1 MNYYTQ
7 VLSAKIG
14 VSQAPH
20 LVKGDALGDKASD
33 AVGKV
38 WRKIAHLL
46 RRKKPPP
53 NFYHRLESLLWEVL
67 HTAHDTLG
75 DGLEEISSSASALTQ
90 QLLFAALPPGHRNL
104 LVATK
109 AASPAL
115 SEAKATPAEEKEIK
129 SLLFK
134 PQSLAKAKAIVKAP
148 TAGVSWQARLA
159 QQTKLGQPKQLA
171 SIITQW
177 RNSGKTP
184 KEMEKAM
191 LPFVQGVRTTA
202 RRVARTEA
210 QRVASMTRMETY
222 EELGDLAVG
231 YQIHA
236 TMDSHTRP
244 HHAARSGQIYY
255 KKPQSGQLG
264 LDKMPHPPHEPDGS
278 VAFNC
283 RCYITP
289 VMDIQPHIENNPAAK
304 KVFADADKQLI
315 PDPSVYRDW
324 FANATATERAKAVG
338 ASRLRAI
345 QSIIGVNSKADWSH
359 MLDPVTGKLL
369 TVQQIKN
376 ESEAQRNNR
385 LGKVMDVLSK
395 RKLLARQVAQFGYV
409 SPPVEQA
416 VMGIIPPS
424 PTPPLLSAPAPIQ
437 IPAAPIQ
444 IPVTPIQI
452 PVAPIPSTSAPPTLT
467 MGQYM
472 AVPAPKQIKVLSSF
486 KIKDEP
492 WQQISVAVMGM
503 PSMIQMYHLKDA
515 SGQWNFDGLI
525 PVYMDMSLGAIQPI
539 HAEIEAAYN
548 IYKSSSV
555 SFAQSVHLAI
565 PPTSEPYNVSNP
577 GAFPGKAVIQTSGG
591 LVAVDP
597 SEVPS
602 NAKLMLTQ
610 DITTGVLV
618 PKLPTDKI
626 PSGHIPFYVVTDLPI
641 HLPLSATG
649 AASSIDPN
657 TGLWSPPSTAP
668 PTSTAPLSSYAGNK
682 FWTAPPGTNPV
693 VGTQWTSPKHAQG
706 PTTVST
712 LPPSFDV
719 ASWNQPYHPIAVNT
733 QKAAIGIQPG
743 ADGQRIPYSPPL
755 DLSRA
760 MATILDARASVLT
773 PPKGPLLRVKALGG
787 TTGADLMRD
796 GSGTLFVRK
805 LGASGGHIQSEI
817 AADRLYAACGVPV
830 PKVLS
835 VDEKGATIKLS
846 EFIEGKSY
854 ADFMDSPDTP
864 PEEKAKV
871 KKQLQSQFAVDAL
884 LGNWDVT
891 GMNRD
896 NILIGKD
903 GVAYRIDNGG
913 AMGFRAQ
920 GTAKTSAQWNPY
932 PTELWSMAQPERIGS
947 GDARGEA
954 AKLFHDLPWEETIK
968 QIENLVA
975 SRVAILAAAP
985 ESDREMLGKR
995 LDNFTDIAA
1004 THHVLTK
1011 DSMTVEH
1018 TKEILRHQQELRAAG
1033 MTEDLPLQIG
1043 DMSGT
1048 SNSSFDVYNTNLRGT
1063 NSLSERF
1070 EKYIKN
1076 DPELAY
1082 SWLKHY
1088 GEEQARSSDSNIATA
1103 MALIMLKVRPVDETT
1118 IYTGKY
1124 KDTGPAFASGSSKR
1138 NLKIS
1143 SGAKAAGC
1151 TTKMAIRTTAAMQAW
1166 QMEIMRNVD
1175 MPNNNRAEGKVRM
1188 LRTESRTAIK
1198 ATPQATEWD
1207 KPIDITGNHK
1217 PSMIA
1222 SYSLFAPYEVYNPH
1236 LIAVEVP
1243 HHRIITSYLVG
1254 VGSKNH
1260 GMFANDVENEFI
1272 VMADSVPA
1280 FSYGRALPLTGKST
1294 WMG

>member
-7 VLSAKIG
+7 VLSAKVG
-14 VSQAPH
+14 ASQAPH
-20 LVKGDALGDKASD
+20 LIKGDALGDKASN

-46 RRKKPPP
+46 RRKKQPP

-67 HTAHDTLG
+67 SSAHDTLG
-75 DGLEEISSSASALTQ
+75 DGLEEIASSASATTQ

-104 LVATK
+104 LASTK
-109 AASPAL
+109 ALHPSL
-115 SEAKATPAEEKEIK
+115 EAKATPAEEKEIK
-129 SLLFK
+129 SMLFK

-159 QQTKLGQPKQLA
+159 QQTKLGEPKQLA

-255 KKPQSGQLG
+255 KQPKPGQLG
-264 LDKMPHPPHEPDGS
+264 LDKMPQPPHEPDGS

-289 VMDIQPHIENNPAAK
+289 VMDIQPQIENDPAAK

-324 FANATATERAKAVG
+324 FAGATKLERAKAVG

-345 QSIIGVNSKADWSH
+345 QNIVGVNGKVDWSH
-359 MLDPVTGKLL
+359 MLDPATGKLL

-376 ESEAQRNNR
+376 ESEAQRNRR

-416 VMGIIPPS
+416 VMGVIPPL
-424 PTPPLLSAPAPIQ
+424 PTPPLLPALP
-437 IPAAPIQ
+437 PP
-444 IPVTPIQI
+444 QI
-452 PVAPIPSTSAPPTLT
+452 PVAPPEIQAAPV
-467 MGQYM
+467 Q
-472 AVPAPKQIKVLSSF
+472 VPAPIVPPAPAPAASF
-486 KIKDEP
+486 VNTLIAFKNN
-492 WQQISVAVMGM
+492 ISGNVTV
-503 PSMIQMYHLKDA
+503 A
-515 SGQWNFDGLI
+515 SGMKKTNGKWKFDGFTPIYVGI
-525 PVYMDMSLGAIQPI
+525 PQGTIKPI
-539 HAEIEAAYN
+539 HTEIEAAYKA
-548 IYKSSSV
+548 YRASLPP
-555 SFAQSVHLAI
+555 API
-565 PPTSEPYNVSNP
+565 PYDVTNP
-577 GAFPGKAVIQTSGG
+577 QMFPGKVVMQTPAG
-591 LVAVDP
+591 LIAVDP
-597 SEVPS
+597 SEVPAS
-602 NAKLMLTQ
+602 AQLLMTQ
-610 DITTGVLV
+610 NIATGDLV
-618 PKLPTDKI
+618 PKAKNGKVPA
-626 PSGHIPFYVVTDLPI
+626 GHIAFYINTASFAPVAPVAPVVVPTTY
-641 HLPLSATG
+641 A
-649 AASSIDPN
+649 
-657 TGLWSPPSTAP
+657 AP
-668 PTSTAPLSSYAGNK
+668 PVKFRGVQATAETPC
-682 FWTAPPGTNPV
+682 FEI
-693 VGTQWTSPKHAQG
+693 
-706 PTTVST
+706 
-712 LPPSFDV
+712 
-719 ASWNQPYHPIAVNT
+719 ASWNQPFGVNK
-733 QKAAIGIQPG
+733 QKAAIGIPPA
-743 ADGQRIPYSPPL
+743 ADGKRISYSPPL

-760 MATILDARASVLT
+760 KKVTARDSVLP
-773 PPKGPLLRVKALGG
+773 PPKGPLLRIKSLGG
-787 TTGADLMRD
+787 TTGADLMED
-796 GSGTLFVRK
+796 ATGKQFVRK
-805 LGASGGHIQSEI
+805 LGTSKGHVETEI
-817 AADRLYAACGVPV
+817 AADKLYAACGVPV
-830 PKVLS
+830 PKVMS
-835 VDEKGATIKLS
+835 VDDKGATIKLA

-854 ADFMDSPDTP
+854 AEFMDSPDTP

-920 GTAKTSAQWNPY
+920 GTPKTSEQWNPY

-947 GDARGEA
+947 GDARGQA
-954 AKLFHDLPWEETIK
+954 AELFHDLPWGEVVE

-975 SRVAILAAAP
+975 SRAAILTAAP

-995 LDNFTDIAA
+995 LDSFADIAA

-1011 DSMTVEH
+1011 DFFTVEY
-1018 TKEILRHQQELRAAG
+1018 TKEILRHQQGIRAAG
-1033 MTEDLPLQIG
+1033 LTDKLPLRLG
-1043 DMSGT
+1043 DLTGET
-1048 SNSSFDVYNTNLRGT
+1048 DNPRPKAKINGPEFGNLRGY
-1063 NSLSERF
+1063 NSLSQNL
-1070 EKYIKN
+1070 EKYIRN

-1082 SWLKHY
+1082 SWIEGY
-1088 GEEQARSSDSNIATA
+1088 SAGQAASTESTVSIGAAN
-1103 MALIMLKVRPVDETT
+1103 IMLEARPVDETT
-1118 IYTGKY
+1118 IYPDKYGIGKER
-1124 KDTGPAFASGSSKR
+1124 KKNIDAGVNIANCTPQQ
-1138 NLKIS
+1138 
-1143 SGAKAAGC
+1143 AK
-1151 TTKMAIRTTAAMQAW
+1151 RTTAAMHAW

-1175 MPNNNRAEGKVRM
+1175 MPNNNRAEGKAR
-1188 LRTESRTAIK
+1188 LIRTESDDAIDGER
-1198 ATPQATEWD
+1198 QAAKWD
-1207 KPIDITGNHK
+1207 KPIDITGKFK
-1217 PSMIA
+1217 PLMLA
-1222 SYSLFAPYEVYNPH
+1222 SYSMFRPYQLHNAT

-1243 HHRIITSYLVG
+1243 HHRIIASYLIG
-1254 VGSKNH
+1254 TGGS
-1260 GMFANDVENEFI
+1260 GMFAGDFENEFV

-1280 FSYGRALPLTGKST
+1280 VSYGKSKPLTGKYSWT
-1294 WMG
+1294 S